1 MAHLAGSSPARALH
15 RVLVS
20 NLPPRIPSYLYL
32 IPPWL
37 FFSSSSSSSSS
48 FSSRRLL
55 RNSRNA
61 TNPLPPAPPSHV
73 RTFSAAPP
81 LRRMFSTTR
90 SYKRIDPLQKHP
102 SNENIPYDYVRVVG
116 QVPPDEEG
124 GSTLGPA
131 QPIDSVLRTLDRKTH
146 ALVMVAPPP
155 AAADPDTLDASAAI
169 CRIIDKAA
177 AKAAAIEAEQ
187 RARRKAIDTKELE
200 FSWGISPH
208 DLGHKLRRLR
218 QFLDQGLSVEVILA
232 KKRGGKPV
240 PVETAEEV
248 LKAVRA
254 SLKDVEGAKESRKM
268 DGKVGGI
275 VRLYFEGPSEKK
287 RAKKKKEKE
296 EREREDREDE

>member
-1 MAHLAGSSPARALH
+1 MAHLACSSPARALH

-20 NLPPRIPSYLYL
+20 NLPPRTPSYLYL
-32 IPPWL
+32 IPPRL
-37 FFSSSSSSSSS
+37 FFSFSSSSSSSSS

-61 TNPLPPAPPSHV
+61 TNSLSPAPAPGHA
-73 RTFSAAPP
+73 RT
-81 LRRMFSTTR
+81 LSTTR
-90 SYKRIDPLQKHP
+90 PLRRIDPLQKYP

-116 QVPPDEEG
+116 QVIPEEEG

-146 ALVMVAPPP
+146 ALIMVAPPP

-232 KKRGGKPV
+232 RKRGGKPV

-254 SLKDVEGAKESRKM
+254 ALKDVEGAKESRKM

-287 RAKKKKEKE
+287 KAKKKKEKE
-296 EREREDREDE
+296 EKEREREREDREDE